1 MAPKTKKIDDT
12 RQMLRDSG
20 LRATPARI
28 AVFELLA
35 AAEQPSTHQEIS
47 ERLENRG
54 IDKSTVFRALN
65 DLTEAG
71 LARRMELGDHVW
83 RYEPTRAS
91 GSEDGPEPVHPH
103 LLCVDC
109 GAITCLDEGDVTL
122 KIAKSVGV
130 IEDIL
135 LKGHCANCAADRKL
149 RS

>member
-1 MAPKTKKIDDT
+1 VAPKARRIDDT
-12 RQMLRDSG
+12 RQRLRDSG

-28 AVFELLA
+28 AVLDLLA
-35 AAEQPSTHQEIS
+35 AAPQPSTHQEIS
-47 ERLENRG
+47 ERLEHRG

-83 RYEPTRAS
+83 RYEPTSAA
-91 GSEDGPEPVHPH
+91 GPADGPGTPHPH

-109 GAITCLDEGDVTL
+109 GAITCLNEGDVTL

-135 LKGHCANCAADRKL
+135 LKGHCANCIADGK
-149 RS
+149 

>member
-1 MAPKTKKIDDT
+1 MAPKARKIDDT
-12 RQMLRDSG
+12 HQMLRDSG

-28 AVFELLA
+28 AVLDLLA
-35 AAEQPSTHQEIS
+35 VARQPSTHQEIS
-47 ERLENRG
+47 ERLDSRG

-83 RYEPTRAS
+83 RYEPTRPA
-91 GSEDGPEPVHPH
+91 GLDGVPGPQHPH

-109 GAITCLDEGDVTL
+109 GAITCLNEDDVTL

-130 IEDIL
+130 IEDVL
-135 LKGHCANCAADRKL
+135 LKGHCANCTADGK
-149 RS
+149 